1 MSVENVHETVF
12 VTSLTDGVL
21 DPAKPMLG
29 PVRPATDSQAS
40 NSKIFTNRI

>member
-1 MSVENVHETVF
+1 MSVEKVHETVF

-29 PVRPATDSQAS
+29 PVRDGGHMLPTHHRVVGDL
-40 NSKIFTNRI
+40 